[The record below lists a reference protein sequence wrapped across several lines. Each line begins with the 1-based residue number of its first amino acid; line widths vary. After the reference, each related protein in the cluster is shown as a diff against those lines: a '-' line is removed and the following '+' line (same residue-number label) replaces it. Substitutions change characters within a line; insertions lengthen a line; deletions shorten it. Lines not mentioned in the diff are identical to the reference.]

1 MFVIGHLI
9 YYNLL
14 ILYLNVQLH
23 NDCVRNSSSQ
33 AIADKHFTEVSMRIG
48 ILNGGGDSPGINA
61 AIRAVVR
68 RADQDDIEVIG
79 FNKGWLGM
87 LENLNRDLTIDDVD
101 GILQEGGSILGSSRT
116 NPFTRDDGPEQVKET
131 LAQNDLDA
139 LIAMGGDDT
148 LGVTKK
154 LNQGYGLGT
163 VGIPQT
169 IDNDVAETEYSIGF
183 ITAIQTVTD
192 AVDKL
197 RTTAFTHHRV
207 MILEVM
213 GRDAGWL
220 GLIGGIAGG
229 ADNVLVPEEEFSIS
243 QIKNRIQKRKEE
255 GRDHSVVVISEGA
268 TPADR
273 DEQVHQESETDEFG
287 HARLGGVGHYL
298 ADELREVLE
307 LPVRTT
313 VLGYLQRGGNT
324 APFDRL
330 LATRFGVKAVELAID
345 EEFGKMTAMK
355 GDEVVPVPL
364 EDALSQQK
372 PIEPEMLEL
381 ANIFY

>member
-1 MFVIGHLI
+1 
-9 YYNLL
+9 
-14 ILYLNVQLH
+14 
-23 NDCVRNSSSQ
+23 
-33 AIADKHFTEVSMRIG
+33 
-48 ILNGGGDSPGINA
+48 
-61 AIRAVVR
+61 
-68 RADQDDIEVIG
+68 
-79 FNKGWLGM
+79 M
-87 LENLNRDLTIDDVD
+87 LENLNEELTVDDVS

-116 NPFTRDDGPEQVKET
+116 NPFTKDDGPEQVKNT
-131 LAQNDLDA
+131 LAKNNLDA

-148 LGVTKK
+148 LGVTKR
-154 LNQGYGLGT
+154 LNKGYDLGT
-163 VGIPQT
+163 IGIPQT
-169 IDNDVAETEYSIGF
+169 IDNDVAETEFAIGF

-229 ADNVLVPEEEFSIS
+229 ADNVLVPEEEFAVSD
-243 QIKNRIQKRKEE
+243 IKERIQKRTSE
-255 GRDHSVVVISEGA
+255 GREHSVVVISEGA
-268 TPADR
+268 TPKNR
-273 DEQVHQESETDEFG
+273 EEQVLQESETDEFG

-298 ADELREVLE
+298 ADELREVLD
-307 LPVRTT
+307 LPVRAT

-345 EEFGKMTAMK
+345 GEYGKMTARK
-355 GDEVVPVPL
+355 GDEIVPVPL
-364 EDALSQQK
+364 EDALSKQK
-372 PIEPEMLEL
+372 PIEPDMLEL